1 MQYSDLSTRYV
12 ASLYWTYTTL
22 FTVGYGDIHAT
33 NTGER
38 FYSTLVTFCA
48 CVVFG
53 AIIARIKMV
62 VDSQNL
68 MKKDL
73 RMKMDN
79 FKAFLDEKNV
89 TGTLKSRSK
98 DAYAYYLQMVP
109 NLGEKGFYEEL
120 PKVMKHQFV
129 SSKFRFQINNVHF
142 FRNSDM
148 DLISQLIIYSK
159 PQQALKGEVI
169 YNYGDFAEE
178 IAFITRGNVRL
189 VSREGLEDALVGY
202 ASTGDFFGDFELYKR
217 STRVCRYE
225 ATYNCKLFTIGYN
238 RFLEAMD
245 ENEKSRKKLVLRLK
259 RRYDQFQKAK
269 ESALLKGYMDD
280 ELKSTLTNDQRRKST
295 KIQHMFD
302 IAAMMVGLKRD
313 LAATTRQGRQESM
326 TFEAMRTHVLIFEKA
341 WINGETEDIFE
352 TGDKVRTAAVAG
364 LKLVKRIGLVEKV
377 SYNFVV
383 WDHKLRAEGIEEH
396 TLDYLEGEW
405 EGGAM

>member
-1 MQYSDLSTRYV
+1 
-12 ASLYWTYTTL
+12 
-22 FTVGYGDIHAT
+22 
-33 NTGER
+33 
-38 FYSTLVTFCA
+38 
-48 CVVFG
+48 
-53 AIIARIKMV
+53 MV

-79 FKAFLDEKNV
+79 FKAFLEERNV
-89 TGTLKSRSK
+89 TGTLKARSK

-109 NLGEKGFYEEL
+109 NLAEKGFYAEL

-148 DLISQLIIYSK
+148 ELISQLVIYSK

-178 IAFITRGNVRL
+178 IAFITRGHVRL

-280 ELKSTLTNDQRRKST
+280 EIKMTLTNDHRKKSGPL
-295 KIQHMFD
+295 QVLAEAAGLMFGPKKPVH
-302 IAAMMVGLKRD
+302 AAPV
-313 LAATTRQGRQESM
+313 ATTAHTMSRQESL
-326 TFEAMRTHVLIFEKA
+326 TFLPTHVLIFEKA
-341 WINGETEDIFE
+341 WINGETDDIFE
-352 TGDKVRTAAVAG
+352 GGDKVRTAAVAG

-377 SYNFVV
+377 SYNFIV
-383 WDHKLRAEGIEEH
+383 WDLKLRAEVVEEH
-396 TLDYLEGEW
+396 TLDYVEGE
-405 EGGAM
+405 G